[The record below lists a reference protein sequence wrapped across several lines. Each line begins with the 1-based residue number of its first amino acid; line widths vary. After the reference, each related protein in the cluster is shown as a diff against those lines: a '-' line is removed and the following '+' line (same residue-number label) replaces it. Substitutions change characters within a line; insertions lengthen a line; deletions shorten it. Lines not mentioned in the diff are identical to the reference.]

1 VGQNGTM
8 QLVYTNIQGGAR
20 PVISWV
26 IIPINYRYNPHKPWL
41 LQLVDQAAG
50 TLPPTCHAWPE
61 DMQEEILQAQPPQA
75 FFVGTAILWVI
86 YGDQQPYIY
95 IHRFH
100 SHHMSPCPS
109 HHHVFD
115 CRWDVTMSR
124 SSTTGLGS
132 SWRLGKCPGFLQRS
146 DFFWVVS
153 YSTYW
158 CVLRREFSGMIHN
171 HK

>member
-1 VGQNGTM
+1 MELCSWYILIYKVVPG
-8 QLVYTNIQGGAR
+8 

-95 IHRFH
+95 I
-100 SHHMSPCPS
+100 
-109 HHHVFD
+109 
-115 CRWDVTMSR
+115 
-124 SSTTGLGS
+124 
-132 SWRLGKCPGFLQRS
+132 
-146 DFFWVVS
+146 
-153 YSTYW
+153 YS
-158 CVLRREFSGMIHN
+158 
-171 HK
+171 